1 MRPFNNRKGQTSI
14 THLMNFSLPPRPQFN
29 SSHHPNHRYQ
39 RRNPTWGLGS
49 GYHSTDKARY
59 VHANYRFIVRP
70 DKGYHTQA
78 IDADVHLPWDSV
90 LQVLGSVETQSTSC
104 PICLSPP
111 VAPRMA
117 KCGHIFC
124 LPCLIRY
131 MHSTDESNPLPEKRA
146 RWKKCPI
153 CEDSVYVSE
162 TRPLRWFEGQEASL
176 LREDGDVLL
185 KLLRREPGSTLAL
198 PRDASESY
206 GNHDDI
212 PWYHVAEMMDHARFM
227 KGGEDYMVFQY
238 DQEIMELQT
247 QEKEDELMFGDENT
261 WTRKAV
267 SAIEDAK
274 QKLSGMGNPPSMDVQ
289 DQNAKIPQSW
299 EDEVDESK
307 SESNQSSSLT
317 RAVQKL
323 SISSKEDMMQR
334 PASRHPPRPGR
345 PPSYP
350 FYFYNALPN
359 FYLSPLDIRI
369 LKTAFGD
376 FSAFPSSILPRVE
389 HISTGH
395 VIDDDL
401 RKRAKYLAHLPYGC
415 EVSFLECD
423 WTDLISPAIL
433 DQYKDDIMR
442 RRKKNH
448 EKEAREERDRLRAE
462 KDEDDKR
469 LASIRR
475 RRPSIAEK
483 SFSETDFQPFLNREA
498 LGSSPGESPF
508 GSTPPWEN
516 HRTHSSF
523 ATLATPGTS
532 PDAHRT
538 VWGTTA
544 ILPSSPTLAAT
555 PELPRA
561 IDDGWLQG
569 WERDLLDEGDAVAMV
584 EASMKG
590 ESSSRPATSSGPAG
604 GKKGKKKKITLMST
618 NARRAA

>member
-1 MRPFNNRKGQTSI
+1 M
-14 THLMNFSLPPRPQFN
+14 
-29 SSHHPNHRYQ
+29 
-39 RRNPTWGLGS
+39 
-49 GYHSTDKARY
+49 
-59 VHANYRFIVRP
+59 RP
-70 DKGYHTQA
+70 DKEYHAQA
-78 IDADVHLPWDSV
+78 VDADIYLPWDSV
-90 LQVLGSVETQSTSC
+90 LQILGSVETQSTSC

-131 MHSTDESNPLPEKRA
+131 MHSTDDSTPVPEKRA

-162 TRPLRWFEGQEASL
+162 SRPVRWFEGQEASL

-198 PRDASESY
+198 PRDAAESY
-206 GNHDDI
+206 GHREDI
-212 PWYHVAEMMDHARFM
+212 PSYYVAEMMDYARFM
-227 KGGEDYMVFQY
+227 KGGEDYMTSQY
-238 DQEIMELQT
+238 DQEIAELQS
-247 QEKEDELMFGDENT
+247 QGKEDELMFGDVDT

-267 SAIEDAK
+267 NAIEDAK
-274 QKLSGMGNPPSMDVQ
+274 QKLVGIGNPPSSANDQ
-289 DQNAKIPQSW
+289 DDGRRVPQSW
-299 EDEVDESK
+299 EDEADDGNSATQP
-307 SESNQSSSLT
+307 SNLT
-317 RAVQKL
+317 NAMQNL
-323 SISSKEDMMQR
+323 SFSRQQHSIQR
-334 PASRHPPRPGR
+334 PASRHPPQPGR
-345 PPSYP
+345 PPSHP

-369 LKTAFGD
+369 LKTAFGE
-376 FSAFPSSILPRVE
+376 FSSFPSSILPRVE

-395 VIDDDL
+395 VVDDDL

-423 WTDLISPAIL
+423 WTDVISSNIL
-433 DQYKDDIMR
+433 EQYTDDILR

-448 EKEAREERDRLRAE
+448 EKEAREERDRVRAE
-462 KDEDDKR
+462 KLEDDKK

-475 RRPSIAEK
+475 RRPSIIEK
-483 SFSETDFQPFLNREA
+483 SFSETDFQPLVNREA
-498 LGSSPGESPF
+498 LGSSPGESAL
-508 GSTPPWEN
+508 GSTPPWSN

-538 VWGTTA
+538 VWGTTVIA
-544 ILPSSPTLAAT
+544 PSSPPLVAA
-555 PELPRA
+555 PEPA
-561 IDDGWLQG
+561 QPVDDGWLQG
-569 WERDLLDEGDAVAMV
+569 WEKDLLDEGDAVAIV
-584 EASMKG
+584 EASMHG
-590 ESSSRPATSSGPAG
+590 ESSSRPGPSSGHAG